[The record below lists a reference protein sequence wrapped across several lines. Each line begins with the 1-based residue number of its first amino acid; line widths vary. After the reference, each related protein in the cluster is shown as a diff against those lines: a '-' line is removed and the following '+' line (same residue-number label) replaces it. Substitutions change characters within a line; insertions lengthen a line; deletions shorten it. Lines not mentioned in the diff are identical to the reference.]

1 MREIG
6 IVVVGVSRPVIA
18 GNPARG
24 QREHLRRGHHLHR
37 GHLHLHLHLN
47 LVLLRRRLRLLL
59 HVLLR
64 LHLHLH
70 LLLRR
75 RLRLL
80 LHVLLRLFLCRLRQ
94 QLLDGGVEGRGC
106 SGSIGESGV
115 GVDLEVVPC
124 AAEIEHAAQDVEV
137 LLDVLAGYERDVV
150 CRRSLR
156 PEKRVRVVR
165 GLG

>member
-47 LVLLRRRLRLLL
+47 LVLLL
-59 HVLLR
+59 
-64 LHLHLH
+64 
-70 LLLRR
+70 R